1 MFFVKHIEYHI
12 KGESK
17 MAKRKVED
25 IVYDLAKPITDR
37 NNFEIV
43 EVELKKEG
51 PDWYLRLYIDKE
63 GGITITDCQTV
74 SEEMSE
80 LLDETDPIEQSYIF
94 EVSSPGIDRP
104 LKTDRDF
111 EKNNG
116 KLIEIK
122 LFSPLDG
129 KKVFEGILKGHT
141 ADQVEIEADGKAME
155 FEKSTIAL
163 IRPVIKF

>member
-1 MFFVKHIEYHI
+1 
-12 KGESK
+12 

-25 IVYDLAKPITDR
+25 IVYDLAKPIVDR
-37 NNFEIV
+37 NNFELV

-51 PDWYLRLYIDKE
+51 ADWYLRVYIDKE
-63 GGITITDCQTV
+63 GGITIDDCQAV
-74 SEEMSE
+74 SQELSD

-104 LKTDRDF
+104 LKTDRDY

-116 KLIEIK
+116 KLVEIK

-129 KKVFEGILKGHT
+129 KKAYEGVLKGHT
-141 ADQVEIEADGKAME
+141 ADKVEIEADGKDIHI
-155 FEKSTIAL
+155 EKISIAL